1 MKRKILSLLLAALM
15 ICSLCPSV
23 FADDKTIPVKLTADE
38 PTLSVTLPTSIP
50 MQLKADGTVVCP
62 TDLKIINN
70 SSGPV
75 EVSAITVKETDWGL
89 TDYNGGSRSLLS
101 AVSIGSKKIGI
112 CFTARGGSAATT
124 TSGTQNLSYTK
135 ARWVIAGGNS
145 ALPIDCAAIASASKD
160 NETTTMGSVV
170 FMIGW
175 SSNEA
180 LTDDE
185 LALLNPY
192 LTFSSPSSF
201 TLKTNNRLKNW
212 DGTLE
217 YSTDTSTWET
227 WDGTTELSSS
237 GNVLYLRGTGNSV
250 ITGYNYDSKS
260 WVLTGSDIACSGNIE
275 TLLDYATVQAGNH
288 PTMANYCYMYMFYG
302 CTSLIS
308 APALP
313 ATTLA
318 TQCYYFMFGGCT
330 SLTIA
335 PALPATTLAEGCY
348 GSMFSGC
355 TSLTTAPALPATTL
369 ADKCYKSMFYG
380 CTNLTTVPE
389 LPATTLAK
397 ECYKWMFSNC
407 TSLTT
412 APALPATTL
421 VNDCYNAMF
430 EGCTG
435 ITTAPALPATTL
447 ADRCYCYI
455 FRGCTALAT
464 VSALPATTL
473 AYGCYS
479 DMFSG
484 CTSLKLSET
493 QTGEYTQ
500 AYRVPTSGDGI
511 TATDALT
518 DMFTN
523 TGGTFKNTP
532 TLNTTYYLHSSNSV
546 VS

>member
-75 EVSAITVKETDWGL
+75 EVSAITVNETDWGL

-101 AVSIGSKKIGI
+101 AMSIGSKKIGI
-112 CFTARGGSAATT
+112 CFTARGSAAATT
-124 TSGTQNLSYTK
+124 TGGTQNLSYTK
-135 ARWVIAGGNS
+135 TRWVIAGGNS
-145 ALPIDCAAIASASKD
+145 SMPISCAAIASASKD
-160 NETTTMGSVV
+160 SETTTMGSVV
-170 FMIGW
+170 FTIGW
-175 SSNEA
+175 SNNAVLS
-180 LTDDE
+180 DE
-185 LALLNPY
+185 EIALLNPY
-192 LTFSSPSSF
+192 LTFSSPGSF
-201 TLKTNNRLKNW
+201 SLKTGNGTKNW

-217 YSTDTSTWET
+217 YSTDTSTWTT

-250 ITGYNYDSKS
+250 ITGSSSNNK
-260 WVLTGSDIACSGNIE
+260 WVLTGSNIACSGNIE

-288 PTMANYCYMYMFYG
+288 PTMGDYCYQYMFYG
-302 CTSLIS
+302 CTSLTTAPALPATTLANGCYKYMFNGCTS
-308 APALP
+308 LTTAPALP

-318 TQCYYFMFGGCT
+318 TSCYCGMF
-330 SLTIA
+330 
-335 PALPATTLAEGCY
+335 Y
-348 GSMFSGC
+348 GC

-369 ADKCYKSMFYG
+369 ADYCYQSIFEDCTSLATAPTLSAITLADGCYFCMFKG
-380 CTNLTTVPE
+380 CTNL
-389 LPATTLAK
+389 
-397 ECYKWMFSNC
+397 
-407 TSLTT
+407 
-412 APALPATTL
+412 
-421 VNDCYNAMF
+421 
-430 EGCTG
+430 
-435 ITTAPALPATTL
+435 TTAPALPATTL
-447 ADRCYCYI
+447 ADHCYYAM
-455 FRGCTALAT
+455 FMGCTNLTTAP
-464 VSALPATTL
+464 ALPATTL
-473 AYGCYS
+473 GEWCYTH
-479 DMFSG
+479 MFNG
-484 CTSLKLSET
+484 CTSLKLSEA

-500 AYRVPTSGDGI
+500 AYRVPTSGDGP

-523 TGGTFKNTP
+523 TGGTLKGTP
-532 TLNTTYYLHSSNSV
+532 TLNTTYYLHSSNSI